1 MLRNMIRRGIRAVQS
16 GNDPF
21 GLHNGKAIAT
31 YGHDRVVS
39 GIPPAATPE
48 EDRRL
53 LREVARNVVTGMIGS
68 ATAEESP

>member
-16 GNDPF
+16 GDDPAPTRR
-21 GLHNGKAIAT
+21 GNGKVIAT

-39 GIPPAATPE
+39 GIPPAPTPE

-53 LREVARNVVTGMIGS
+53 LREVARNVVTEMIGGERS
-68 ATAEESP
+68 LT